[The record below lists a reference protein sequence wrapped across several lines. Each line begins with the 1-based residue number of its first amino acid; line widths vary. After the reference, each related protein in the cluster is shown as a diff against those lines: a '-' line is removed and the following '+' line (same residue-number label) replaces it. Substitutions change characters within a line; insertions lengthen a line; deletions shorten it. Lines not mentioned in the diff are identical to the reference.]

1 MDCVSKDGW
10 TILSGSGESVVSG
23 GLTVVVV
30 VVFEGR
36 MLIFGLQFKLNIA
49 WSLIREKSDRTTDKK
64 IET

>member
-49 WSLIREKSDRTTDKK
+49 WSLFRETGRA
-64 IET
+64 IELQTRR